1 MSTRPCNKPATRLHP
16 NPTEFEAGI
25 FMAAYSSAAQRRRRS
40 LAVGL
45 LAAKHTL
52 RGLLFSWPAYLLA
65 LAAFYSSQLHALA
78 YLLLLGPALVL
89 SVVIL
94 ARGVRDDYRRS
105 VQHVLLPSRFAR
117 ALLWPPAP

>member
-1 MSTRPCNKPATRLHP
+1 MNTLGYCPSGTRLHP

-25 FMAAYSSAAQRRRRS
+25 FMAAYGSTAQRRRRALAIS
-40 LAVGL
+40 LL
-45 LAAKHTL
+45 TAKHTA
-52 RGLLFSWPAYLLA
+52 RGLLFSWPAYVLA
-65 LAAFYSSQLHALA
+65 LAVFHSQQLHALA
-78 YLLLLGPALVL
+78 YLLLLVPALIL

-94 ARGVRDDYRRS
+94 VRGVRDDYRRS